1 MDSVEAA
8 TETSIIDSLGAYILH
23 CQGHVAEAKATY
35 SRLLKLGNL
44 PPWLKCIL
52 TTNILCAEAASGP
65 DLLHT
70 AKRLKAIP
78 TDASASALVPDIKLL
93 WPQKRAVE
101 LNTALLAGVLRKIPS
116 AIQLAERARE
126 LYPDPDGLISL
137 TLLGLSNNPPK
148 RTGTKTTA
156 ISSTSTASAALLEA
170 LSTLASSTHS
180 TSYFVLLALVQQH
193 LRMGSVENAA
203 EAVKRYL
210 ETASSSTASATA
222 SSSTESAI
230 VSASVWRP
238 GVVSLGAWLL
248 RECGRIDEAVE
259 MLDEAVEYWCAHP
272 VYKNRATTLQS
283 HVAHF
288 KHIQC
293 NRAQA
298 ACRDYERLLRADRG
312 ADPRFLAGLVLSAAD
327 CDMAAAELWA
337 GRMENVE
344 TLLSRAKSKEAME
357 GVRTSLAG
365 KIDVDLLESR
375 PFANVSNPI
384 RSGTKGG
391 EIKGVGDV
399 KTEEKKRRKRK
410 KIMPKSFDPNVVPD
424 PERWLPK
431 HERSAFK
438 KQKRGKASDL
448 NKGPQ
453 GAVTSGPGALG
464 GTGSARIAGREALV
478 SEPIAVAPIATV
490 VSEPKKSKKKNKK

>member
-1 MDSVEAA
+1 MCASCVQGGSIFLADTLDIQSRCTPRCFSVIH
-8 TETSIIDSLGAYILH
+8 SQKKY
-23 CQGHVAEAKATY
+23 
-35 SRLLKLGNL
+35 L
-44 PPWLKCIL
+44 PK
-52 TTNILCAEAASGP
+52 
-65 DLLHT
+65 
-70 AKRLKAIP
+70 
-78 TDASASALVPDIKLL
+78 
-93 WPQKRAVE
+93 QK
-101 LNTALLAGVLRKIPS
+101 
-116 AIQLAERARE
+116 
-126 LYPDPDGLISL
+126 
-137 TLLGLSNNPPK
+137 
-148 RTGTKTTA
+148 
-156 ISSTSTASAALLEA
+156 
-170 LSTLASSTHS
+170 H
-180 TSYFVLLALVQQH
+180 
-193 LRMGSVENAA
+193 
-203 EAVKRYL
+203 
-210 ETASSSTASATA
+210 
-222 SSSTESAI
+222 
-230 VSASVWRP
+230 
-238 GVVSLGAWLL
+238 
-248 RECGRIDEAVE
+248 
-259 MLDEAVEYWCAHP
+259 
-272 VYKNRATTLQS
+272 KNRATTLQS

-424 PERWLPK
+424 PGKCSLVIFYRHTVLFFDCLCSFFRNVLHVFAFFLRQSAGCRNMKGVPSRNKSGERLLI
-431 HERSAFK
+431 ST
-438 KQKRGKASDL
+438 KAL
-448 NKGPQ
+448 RVQ
-453 GAVTSGPGALG
+453 
-464 GTGSARIAGREALV
+464 
-478 SEPIAVAPIATV
+478 
-490 VSEPKKSKKKNKK
+490 